1 MREPAWRCPPTPAAA
16 TQDDQLTQVED
27 VIRFDQVFLP
37 RQGQLG
43 LGLPS
48 QLQGQGT
55 EHEEHPDGLD
65 QQFGEQ
71 KRVKSVW

>member
-1 MREPAWRCPPTPAAA
+1 MYEPAWWCPPTPATV

-27 VIRFDQVFLP
+27 VVRFDQVFLP
-37 RQGQLG
+37 RQWQLG
-43 LGLPS
+43 LGLPP

-71 KRVKSVW
+71 RRVKSFW

>member
-1 MREPAWRCPPTPAAA
+1 MIREPAWRCPPTPAAV

-71 KRVKSVW
+71 RVKSVW

>member
-1 MREPAWRCPPTPAAA
+1 MREPAWRCPPTPAAT

-65 QQFGEQ
+65 QQFGKQ